1 MSSEGKGKMLRIYLN
16 ETVKHGAKPLYEAIV
31 AKAYEKGVAGSMV
44 FRGIVGSGFCCEFCR
59 TTVPSLSEA
68 KCQPMVIEFV
78 DAGGRLDEL
87 VPVFKEMIKGGAMVM
102 LDADIIHDVCP
113 A

>member
-1 MSSEGKGKMLRIYLN
+1 M
-16 ETVKHGAKPLYEAIV
+16 
-31 AKAYEKGVAGSMV
+31 
-44 FRGIVGSGFCCEFCR
+44 
-59 TTVPSLSEA
+59 PSLTES

-78 DAGGRLDEL
+78 DAEGKLEEL

-102 LDADIIHDVCP
+102 LDADIVHNVCP